1 MNAMKCRI
9 CESTDDHTTYQVK
22 ELMLGM
28 RDEHEYFQC
37 KNCGCLQITQVPD
50 NLPEYYPSENYY
62 SYDAPDNGN
71 WLKQQLVKQRDN
83 YAATGQSLPGRLL
96 NLLMPNAKLSTLG
109 PLNINKQSRILDV
122 GCGAGILLHSLRN
135 IGFQNTLGIDPFNQ
149 QDIQYPNGLKIE
161 QRDIF
166 SESGEWDV
174 IMFHHSFEHLPEQQR
189 TLEKTYNQLA
199 TGGTA
204 LLRVP
209 TVSSYAWQHYGVNWS
224 QLDAPRHLFLHSVDS
239 INKLAEQTGFTVDKV
254 VYDSNA
260 FQFWGSEQ
268 YEQDIP
274 LRSENSWAE
283 NKEKSPFNAKE
294 IKAFERRSREL
305 NALNQGDQAAF
316 YLRKPA

>member
-1 MNAMKCRI
+1 MQCRI
-9 CESTDDHTTYQVK
+9 CDAAGEHAVYNVK
-22 ELMLGM
+22 ELMLGL
-28 RDEHEYFQC
+28 RDEHQYFQC
-37 KNCGCLQITQVPD
+37 NHCGCLQITRIPD

-71 WLKQQLVKQRDN
+71 GLKQQLIQLRDR
-83 YAATGQSLPGRLL
+83 YATTGKSLPGRLL
-96 NLLMPNAKLSTLG
+96 HTLMPNAKLTTLR
-109 PLNINKQSRILDV
+109 PLKLTPQSRILDV

-135 IGFQNTLGIDPFNQ
+135 IGFTHTLGIDPFNQ

-166 SESGEWDV
+166 SEDKEWDV

-189 TLEKTYNQLA
+189 TLQKTYNLLKP
-199 TGGTA
+199 GGTA

-239 INKLAEQTGFTVDKV
+239 IRSLAEQTGFTVDKV
-254 VYDSNA
+254 IYDSNA

-268 YEQDIP
+268 YEQDIA
-274 LRSENSWAE
+274 LRSENSYAE
-283 NKEKSPFNAKE
+283 NPDKSPFSQKD

-305 NALNQGDQAAF
+305 NAVDQGDQAAF
-316 YLRKPA
+316 YLHKPV